1 MNKKVNGIFVVGA
14 AAAMFFTACGLAK
27 KLDVVGKDSIPSFEA
42 MLKAVEGKVKADESS
57 SGWWLVSPDSQ
68 AAFFWSWDYSKSGMY
83 DVMLDIDAQPFLDAG
98 LDLDKLPQEYLFYKG
113 GPMGGSEIAEKVI
126 IEHVRKHMGFEFE
139 RGGSRI
145 AEKLIIVGA
154 KLGSDELKYDGAP
167 TPLAAYERLVDRYP
181 GRIGYHIA
189 LDHYGVDLGGGNMF
203 EWARDLDKNDKDIV
217 FVLDPQPLITAGV
230 KPEAV
235 AGWVFAKVPVM
246 SGGKN
251 VEVDKFLK
259 PFDL

>member
-1 MNKKVNGIFVVGA
+1 MNRKVNGIFVVGA
-14 AAAMFFTACGLAK
+14 AVAMFFTACGLVK
-27 KLDVVGKDSIPSFEA
+27 KLDVVGKESIPSFEA
-42 MLKAVEGKVKADESS
+42 MLKAVEGKVKADEMV

-68 AAFFWSWDYSKSGMY
+68 AAFFWSWDYSKSGMH

-98 LDLDKLPQEYLFYKG
+98 LDPDKLPRPEYIVYEG
-113 GPMGGSEIAEKVI
+113 GAMGGS
-126 IEHVRKHMGFEFE
+126 G
-139 RGGSRI
+139 I
-145 AEKLIIVGA
+145 AEKLIMVGA
-154 KLGSDELKYDGAP
+154 KLGTDELKYDGAP

-203 EWARDLDKNDKDIV
+203 EWAKDLSQNDKDIV
-217 FVLDPQPLITAGV
+217 FVLDPQPLIAAGV
-230 KPEAV
+230 NPESV
-235 AGWVFAKVPVM
+235 EGWLFAKVPVM
-246 SGGKN
+246 SGGKK